1 VDALF
6 ANAGVTPTASE
17 RSAAIAAYAGGDTA
31 GRAAALRSVADSD
44 SVYAAQYNPAF
55 VLMQY
60 FGYLRRNP
68 DDPPDTGFG
77 GYDFWLAKMD
87 SFSQPGENVR
97 DESVALARVARAQMV
112 EAFITS
118 IEYRDRFGQ

>member
-1 VDALF
+1 
-6 ANAGVTPTASE
+6 
-17 RSAAIAAYAGGDTA
+17 
-31 GRAAALRSVADSD
+31 VADSD

-60 FGYLRRNP
+60 FGYMRRNP
-68 DDPPDTGFG
+68 NDPPDADFQ

-97 DESVALARVARAQMV
+97 NESVALARVSRAQMV
-112 EAFITS
+112 EAFLDS
-118 IEYRDRFGQ
+118 IEYRARFGQ